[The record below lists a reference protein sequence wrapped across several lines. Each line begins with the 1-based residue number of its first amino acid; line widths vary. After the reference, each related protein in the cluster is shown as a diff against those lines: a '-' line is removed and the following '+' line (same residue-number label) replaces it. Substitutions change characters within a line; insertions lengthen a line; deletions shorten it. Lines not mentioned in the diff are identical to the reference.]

1 MGVHAFADGPEH
13 CEVYRRLAGG
23 PPPLFGVEAR
33 WNMPAVRHR
42 AVLSGDQPFHGV
54 DHYVLT
60 CHIGGAAVRRTDRPG
75 LDRVARKGALSL
87 QAPGSGGSFESAGRV
102 EYGHLYFRQS
112 LLCEIGDSLG
122 LGVVAELDDFFA
134 LQDAACGEDVAT
146 YLRRAADRGDPAT
159 AIEMDSR
166 AYLIGLGLLRVAR
179 YRLASV
185 TAAGGDRARPALARA
200 LELVEDRLGEPLR
213 LSDLAGVAGLS
224 PFHFA
229 RQFKAAIG
237 TPPAHYVMRR
247 RTERAIELIR
257 GSGGSLAEI
266 AYRTGFASQ
275 AHMTRRVKA
284 LTGRTPGTLRADG

>member
-1 MGVHAFADGPEH
+1 MGVHAFLDGPEH

-42 AVLSGDQPFHGV
+42 AVLSADRPFRGV

-60 CHIGGAAVRRTDRPG
+60 FHVGGAGVRRTDRPD

-87 QAPGSGGSFESAGRV
+87 QAPGSGGTFESTGRV

-122 LGVVAELDDFFA
+122 LGTIAELDDFFA
-134 LQDAACGEDVAT
+134 LNDAACALDIAT

-166 AYLIGLGLLRVAR
+166 AYLIGLGLLRLAR

-185 TAAGGDRARPALARA
+185 NAAGGDRVRPPLARA
-200 LELVEDRLGEPLR
+200 LELVEDRLSEPLR
-213 LSDLAGVAGLS
+213 LSDLAGAVGFS

-229 RQFKAAIG
+229 RQFKAEIG
-237 TPPAHYVMRR
+237 TPPAQYVMRR
-247 RTERAIELIR
+247 RTERAVELIR

-284 LTGRTPGTLRADG
+284 LTGRTPGAIRAEG

>member
-1 MGVHAFADGPEH
+1 MGLHAFPEGPEH
-13 CEVYRRLAGG
+13 CAVYRRLAGG
-23 PPPLFGVEAR
+23 PPPLFGIEGG
-33 WNMPAVRHR
+33 WNMPAARHR
-42 AVLSGDQPFHGV
+42 AVLSGDRPFRGV

-60 CHIGGAAVRRTDRPG
+60 YHIGGAAVRRVDRPSF
-75 LDRVARKGALSL
+75 DRVARKGAISL
-87 QAPGSGGSFESAGRV
+87 QAPGSGGSFESGGRV

-134 LQDAACGEDVAT
+134 LRDAACAEDIST
-146 YLRRAADRGDPAT
+146 YLRRAADRGDPPT

-166 AYLIGLGLLRVAR
+166 AYLIGLGLLRVVR
-179 YRLASV
+179 YRLALV
-185 TAAGGDRARPALARA
+185 AAAGGDRARPPLARA

-213 LSDLAGVAGLS
+213 LSDLADAVGFS

-229 RQFKAAIG
+229 RRFKAEFG
-237 TPPAHYVMRR
+237 TAPAQYVMRR

-284 LTGRTPGTLRADG
+284 LTGRTPGALR